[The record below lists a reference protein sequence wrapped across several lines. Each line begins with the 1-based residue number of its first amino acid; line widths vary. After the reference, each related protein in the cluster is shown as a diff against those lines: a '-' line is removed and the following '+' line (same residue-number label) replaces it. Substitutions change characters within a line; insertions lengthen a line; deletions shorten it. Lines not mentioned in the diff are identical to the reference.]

1 MKNGIRLRE
10 LQDGA
15 KLEIPILWNRNAAGI
30 LGMEDLELS
39 IRKLYTI
46 EQQCS
51 VELRGRFAG
60 LVEQPLLLV
69 VQVYNED
76 HEMIGTDFNLSI
88 GEADGEEDALEDGKP
103 EDALR
108 DDEQDDAGWEPEQQD
123 YPFERILELPA
134 YESVSQIAV
143 SVIPDPAVEGLRD
156 ALNELPG
163 VEEDSGAIPGGKPQK
178 SAGKGFAEDWEERWA
193 EWLWLEDHGRM

>member
-1 MKNGIRLRE
+1 MNNGIRLRE

-15 KLEIPILWNRNAAGI
+15 KLQIPVLWNRNAAGI

-51 VELRGRFAG
+51 VELLGRFAG

-88 GEADGEEDALEDGKP
+88 GE

-108 DDEQDDAGWEPEQQD
+108 DDAQETPGRLTEQQV

-156 ALNELPG
+156 ALHELP
-163 VEEDSGAIPGGKPQK
+163 VMEEDAGAIPGGKPQK
-178 SAGKGFAEDWEERWA
+178 PDGKGFAEDWEERWA
-193 EWLWLEDHGRM
+193 EWLWLEDHGKL

>member
-1 MKNGIRLRE
+1 MNNGIRLRE

-15 KLEIPILWNRNAAGI
+15 KLQIPVLWNRNAAGT
-30 LGMEDLELS
+30 LGIKDLELS

-51 VELRGRFAG
+51 VELLGRFAG

-76 HEMIGTDFNLSI
+76 HEMIGADFNLSI
-88 GEADGEEDALEDGKP
+88 GEADGEEDALEDGEP
-103 EDALR
+103 EHPLRDGEQEDAG
-108 DDEQDDAGWEPEQQD
+108 QEPEQD

-156 ALNELPG
+156 ALHELP
-163 VEEDSGAIPGGKPQK
+163 VMEEDAGAIPGGKPQK
-178 SAGKGFAEDWEERWA
+178 PDGKGFAEDWEERWA
-193 EWLWLEDHGRM
+193 EWLWLEDHGKL

>member
-1 MKNGIRLRE
+1 MKNGIGLQT

-15 KLEIPILWNRNAAGI
+15 ALEIPVLWNRNAAGI

-88 GEADGEEDALEDGKP
+88 GEADGEADALEDGKP
-103 EDALR
+103 EDALE
-108 DDEQDDAGWEPEQQD
+108 DGEQEDAARKTERQD

-156 ALNELPG
+156 ALNELP
-163 VEEDSGAIPGGKPQK
+163 VMEEEPEVIPGGKPQK
-178 SAGKGFAEDWEERWA
+178 PAGKGFAEDWEERWA
-193 EWLWLEDHGRM
+193 EWLWLEEHGRL